1 MDVELKSPTGD
12 DLQGC
17 YEMVPGTCYGA
28 FTQHGDKLSFEAS
41 DGTKMHWDGSTT
53 QTIDAVSMF
62 TDESGHDWLQHHLI
76 PESAQRLSIETI
88 DTFNAELRIGATL
101 EAARS
106 LQNNLASITAHG
118 DARCVI
124 SFNVDATVA
133 ILAAEYAHAKQC
145 SIQARAAELAA
156 QPAADE

>member
-12 DLQGC
+12 EIQGT
-17 YEMVPGTCYGA
+17 YELVPGSSYVT
-28 FTQHGDKLSFEAS
+28 FGDGEPGFEHCG
-41 DGTKMHWDGSTT
+41 DTKMHWDGSIT
-53 QTIDAVSMF
+53 QTIDGVALF
-62 TDESGHDWLQHHLI
+62 TDDSGIDWLRHHLI
-76 PESAQRLSIETI
+76 PESAQGLSIETI

-106 LQNNLASITAHG
+106 LQSKLASITAHG

-145 SIQARAAELAA
+145 SVQARAAELAA